1 MKIALS
7 LLTFLSFILTSF
19 RKLWRYRIWAMIRLF
34 SYQSASKEIEELFS
48 CFKDREAELW
58 QQSNSSISD
67 YIFICDSL

>member
-1 MKIALS
+1 
-7 LLTFLSFILTSF
+7 
-19 RKLWRYRIWAMIRLF
+19 MIRLF

-48 CFKDREAELW
+48 SFKDREAELW